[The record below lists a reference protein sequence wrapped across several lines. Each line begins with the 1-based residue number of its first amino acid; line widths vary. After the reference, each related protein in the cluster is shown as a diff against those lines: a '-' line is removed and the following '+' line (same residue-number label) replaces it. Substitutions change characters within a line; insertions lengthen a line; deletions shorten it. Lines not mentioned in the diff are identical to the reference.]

1 MSMSNIRHMTRPDE
15 AIYQIL
21 GRMDFTSER
30 RRMSIL
36 VRDPKDQLCKL
47 YVKGADDTI
56 RERLDQTS
64 AQDPIVEAKVDDFVR
79 EASKTGLRTLL
90 FAMKIIDD
98 DELQAF

>member
-1 MSMSNIRHMTRPDE
+1 MEMKLFRMQSESSINSVMDFDLSMSNIRHMTRPDE

-56 RERLDQTS
+56 RERLD
-64 AQDPIVEAKVDDFVR
+64 
-79 EASKTGLRTLL
+79 
-90 FAMKIIDD
+90 
-98 DELQAF
+98 